1 MRNNLGGKYQ
11 HLVPHS
17 GCACHQPDVQNLTN
31 RVTADLSRRGFLA
44 GMAGSVA
51 SLGLPGFAKAQT
63 QPSVPTGP
71 ILFTNLRL
79 FDGIST
85 DLRSGIQILVE
96 GSRITAL
103 DAGNNPPPAN
113 AKSIDCG
120 GRVLMPGLID
130 AHWHTMLAATPLP
143 TLVTADVGYIH
154 LSASAEAERTLMR
167 GFTTVRDMGG
177 PSFALKKAIDE
188 KLVSG
193 PRIFASG
200 AIISQTAGHGDFRN
214 RFDVPR
220 TDTLTRTEV
229 LGAAAIADGPDEVR
243 RRTREQLML
252 GASQIK
258 LTAGGGVASL
268 YDPLDATQFR
278 PEEIRAATEAAA
290 DWGTYVAVH
299 VYTPTGIKRCIEAGV
314 RCIEHGQLTDE
325 ESVQMMVDKDVRW
338 SLQPFTETTDVNVY
352 AGEEQRAKQRLV
364 WEGTDKAYG
373 LAIKHK
379 VKIGWGTDILF
390 DPKAPARQGA
400 MLAAMARWYTPA
412 QVLKMATSGNADI
425 LTMSGLRSPY
435 AGKLGVIEKGA
446 YADMLV
452 VDGDPTANLQLLAD
466 PANSLRII
474 MKDGRIYKNA
484 L

>member
-1 MRNNLGGKYQ
+1 MQSRRGGLGTKNSGW
-11 HLVPHS
+11 HF
-17 GCACHQPDVQNLTN
+17 GCACHQPEVQHLTC
-31 RVTADLSRRGFLA
+31 RVAAALSRRGFLA
-44 GMAGSVA
+44 GTSGSLT
-51 SLGLPGFAKAQT
+51 SLGLPGFARAQSSELT
-63 QPSVPTGP
+63 KP

-79 FDGIST
+79 FDGIGVN
-85 DLRSGIQILVE
+85 LRDGLQVLVE
-96 GSRITAL
+96 GNRIAAL
-103 DAGNNPPPAN
+103 DIGSNPPPEN
-113 AKSIDCG
+113 ARIIDCG

-143 TLVTADVGYIH
+143 VLMTADVGYIH
-154 LSASAEAERTLMR
+154 LSASAEAERTLLR

-177 PSFALKKAIDE
+177 PSFALKQAIDE

-193 PRIFASG
+193 PRIFPSG
-200 AIISQTAGHGDFRN
+200 AIISQTAGHGDFRM
-214 RFDVPR
+214 RYDVPR

-229 LGAAAIADGPDEVR
+229 LGASAIADGPDEVR

-290 DWGTYVAVH
+290 DWGTYVTVH
-299 VYTPTGIKRCIEAGV
+299 VYTPTGIRRCIEAGV

-325 ESVQMMVDKDVRW
+325 ASVQIMVDKDVRW

-352 AGEEQRAKQRLV
+352 SGEEQRAKQRMV
-364 WEGTDKAYG
+364 WEGTDRAYG

-400 MLAAMARWYTPA
+400 MLASMGRWYTPS
-412 QVLKMATSGNADI
+412 QVLKMATSGNAEI
-425 LTMSGLRSPY
+425 LAMSGLRSPY
-435 AGKLGVIEKGA
+435 SRKLGVIEKDA
-446 YADMLV
+446 YADLLV
-452 VDGDPTANLQLLAD
+452 VDGDPTTDLGILSD
-466 PANSLRII
+466 PAKGLRLV
-474 MKDGRIYKNA
+474 MKDGLIYKY
-484 L
+484 LL